1 MHSTRFQIRWT
12 LALMLALA
20 NIAHADMTETCRA
33 GHVCVAASGYEN
45 MRAGKPDGGS
55 YGCGF
60 RYGARDD
67 KTGRTLYV
75 ALVGGEGDI
84 LPYLIVEMHMRE
96 PIPDSEKT
104 KLLTPRAGWIY
115 TADQTILTKDWNL
128 TVRDQLQVSR
138 TDILPENRGTISQ
151 MAELLGALP
160 HTILVEITE
169 GTYIRYFVAP
179 QSDGR
184 RAAAEFVACVDEI
197 HQSVKSVTPVLR

>member
-1 MHSTRFQIRWT
+1 MTRFAG
-12 LALMLALA
+12 LFALVLTPAA
-20 NIAHADMTETCRA
+20 TTYARADTTETCRA
-33 GHVCVAASGYEN
+33 GHICVAASGYEN

-60 RYGARDD
+60 RYGARDV

-84 LPYLIVEMHMRE
+84 LPYLIVEMHIRE
-96 PIPDSEKT
+96 LIPDSEKT
-104 KLLTPRAGWIY
+104 RLLTPRAGWVY
-115 TADQTILTKDWNL
+115 TADQKILTKDWNL
-128 TVRDQLQVSR
+128 TVRDQMQISR
-138 TDILPENRGTISQ
+138 TDILPESRDTISR

-179 QSDGR
+179 HPDGR

-197 HQSVKSVTPVLR
+197 HQSVKSVTPELR